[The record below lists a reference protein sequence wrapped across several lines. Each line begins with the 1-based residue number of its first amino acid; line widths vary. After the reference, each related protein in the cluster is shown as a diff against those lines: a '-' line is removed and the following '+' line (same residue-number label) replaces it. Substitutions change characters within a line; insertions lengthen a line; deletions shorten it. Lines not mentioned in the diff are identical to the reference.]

1 MDYDDGSVNMIITK
15 TPFRMSFFGGGTD
28 MEEYFKENSGAVLS
42 TTFDKYC
49 YVNVRHLPRFFD
61 YSTELSYSKMERV
74 TDINDIKHPA
84 IREAMKMLD
93 MHEIRLTYEAD
104 LPARSGLGT
113 SSSFAVGMLNA
124 FYALKG
130 KYANKKKLADE
141 AIYLERVLCNE
152 AGGWQDQIAASFG
165 GFNRINFCSDGY
177 EVSPVII
184 SPDRKKKLNNN
195 LMMFFTG
202 FTRFS
207 SDVQKINFIDSP
219 SDRTDMLKKMYNL
232 VDEAEDIL
240 TNTEK
245 DLDDF
250 GRLLDITWKL
260 KRQTGGAVSTNSI
273 DHLYTRG
280 IEAGAL
286 GGKLLGAGGGGF
298 LVFYV
303 QPEKQ
308 IAVMNAMSDLMY
320 IPFEFE
326 NGGTRIIHYS
336 PESYEPIADNMRLS
350 YVNKNEP
357 K

>member
-1 MDYDDGSVNMIITK
+1 MIITK

-28 MEEYFKENSGAVLS
+28 MEEYFKENDGAVLS

-49 YVNVRHLPRFFD
+49 YVTVRHLPRFFD
-61 YSTELSYSKMERV
+61 YKTHLTYSKMEYVRSY
-74 TDINDIKHPA
+74 DEIQHPL
-84 IREAMKMLD
+84 IREGMKMLD
-93 MHEIRLTYEAD
+93 MHELRLTYESD

-130 KYANKKKLADE
+130 KYADKKKLADE

-165 GFNRINFCSDGY
+165 GFNRINFNADGY
-177 EVSPVII
+177 EVFPVII
-184 SPDRKKKLNNN
+184 SPERKRQLNNN

-207 SDVQKINFIDSP
+207 SDVQKANKVS
-219 SDRTDMLKKMYNL
+219 STEEKRARLKKMYEL
-232 VDEAEDIL
+232 VDEAEAIL
-240 TNTEK
+240 TNKER
-245 DLDDF
+245 DLADF
-250 GRLLDITWKL
+250 GRLLDTTWRL
-260 KRQTGGAVSTNSI
+260 KKGTGSAISTGSI
-273 DHLYTRG
+273 DELYEKG
-280 IEAGAL
+280 MAAGAL

-303 QPEKQ
+303 QPDKQ
-308 IAVMNAMSDLMY
+308 EAVKEAMKDLLY

-326 NGGTRIIHYS
+326 DGGTRVIHYS
-336 PESYEPIADNMRLS
+336 PEVYEMRS
-350 YVNKNEP
+350 E
-357 K
+357 

>member
-1 MDYDDGSVNMIITK
+1 MIISQ

-28 MEEYFKENSGAVLS
+28 MEEFFKEYGGAVLS

-61 YSTELSYSKMERV
+61 YSTEVSYSKTERV
-74 TDINDIKHPA
+74 TSVDDLQHPA
-84 IREAMKMLD
+84 IRNAMRMLD

-130 KYANKKKLADE
+130 KYADKKKLADE

-165 GFNRINFCSDGY
+165 GFNRINFNADGY
-177 EVSPVII
+177 EVLPLII
-184 SPDRKKKLNNN
+184 SPERKKELNNN

-207 SDVQKINFIDSP
+207 SDVQKANKLDKKDKIGQ
-219 SDRTDMLKKMYNL
+219 LKEMYSL
-232 VDEAEDIL
+232 VDDAEKVL
-240 TNTEK
+240 TNK
-245 DLDDF
+245 NADLNEF
-250 GRLLDITWKL
+250 GRLLDHTWKL
-260 KRQTGGAVSTNSI
+260 KRQTGAAVSTDSI
-273 DHLYTRG
+273 DGLYAKG
-280 IEAGAL
+280 MAAGAL

-303 QPEKQ
+303 EPERQK
-308 IAVMNAMSDLMY
+308 AVREAMSDLMY

-326 NGGTRIIHYS
+326 NGGTRIIHYT
-336 PESYEPIADNMRLS
+336 PESYEPQ
-350 YVNKNEP
+350 E
-357 K
+357 

>member
-1 MDYDDGSVNMIITK
+1 MIITK

-28 MEEYFKENSGAVLS
+28 MESFFKENGGSVLS

-61 YSTELSYSKMERV
+61 YSTELSYSKTERV
-74 TDINDIKHPA
+74 TSIDAIEHPA
-84 IREAMKMLD
+84 IRNAMKMLD

-130 KYANKKKLADE
+130 KYASKKQLADE

-165 GFNRINFCSDGY
+165 GFNRIDFNADGY
-177 EVSPVII
+177 TVHPVIVSPE
-184 SPDRKKKLNNN
+184 RKQQLNNN

-207 SDVQKINFIDSP
+207 SEIQKANKLDDESK
-219 SDRTDMLKKMYNL
+219 TKQLKQMLTL
-232 VDEAEDIL
+232 VDEAESIL
-240 TNTEK
+240 TDQSK

-250 GRLLDITWKL
+250 GRLLDVTWKL
-260 KRQTGGAVSTNSI
+260 KRQTGKSVSTSNI
-273 DHLYTRG
+273 DNLYDKG
-280 IEAGAL
+280 ISAGAL

-303 QPEKQ
+303 TPDKQ
-308 IAVMNAMSDLMY
+308 AAVKEAMKDLLY
-320 IPFEFE
+320 IPFKFE
-326 NGGTRIIHYS
+326 DSGTQVIYYGPEDYS
-336 PESYEPIADNMRLS
+336 PVEVE
-350 YVNKNEP
+350 
-357 K
+357 

>member
-1 MDYDDGSVNMIITK
+1 MIITK

-28 MEEYFKENSGAVLS
+28 MEDYFRENGGAVLS

-61 YSTELSYSKMERV
+61 YTTELSYSKTERV
-74 TDINDIKHPA
+74 TDINEINHPA

-130 KYANKKKLADE
+130 KYADKRKLADE

-152 AGGWQDQIAASFG
+152 SGGWQDQIAASFG
-165 GFNRINFCSDGY
+165 GFNRINFGADGY
-177 EVSPVII
+177 EVLPVII
-184 SPDRKKKLNNN
+184 SPERKKQLNNN

-207 SDVQKINFIDSP
+207 SEVQKANAVSSP
-219 SDRTDMLKKMYNL
+219 SDKKAMLKQMYDL
-232 VDEAEDIL
+232 VGEAENVLI
-240 TNTEK
+240 NKEQN
-245 DLDDF
+245 LDDF

-260 KRQTGGAVSTNSI
+260 KRKTGGAVSTNSI
-273 DHLYTRG
+273 DELYKKG
-280 IEAGAL
+280 INAGAL

-308 IAVMNAMSDLMY
+308 DAVKEAMSELMH
-320 IPFEFE
+320 IPFRFE
-326 NGGTRIIHYS
+326 NGGTQVIHYT
-336 PESYEPIADNMRLS
+336 PEDYEPLIGTL
-350 YVNKNEP
+350 K
-357 K
+357 

>member
-1 MDYDDGSVNMIITK
+1 MIITK

-28 MEEYFKENSGAVLS
+28 MENFFRENGGAVLS

-61 YSTELSYSKMERV
+61 YSTEISYSKTERV
-74 TDINDIKHPA
+74 TDIDMIQHPA
-84 IREAMKMLD
+84 IRNAMKMLD

-130 KYANKKKLADE
+130 KYADKKKLADE
-141 AIYLERVLCNE
+141 AIYLERELCKE

-165 GFNRINFCSDGY
+165 GFNRINFSDEGY
-177 EVSPVII
+177 EVLPVII
-184 SPDRKKKLNNN
+184 SPERKRKLNQN

-207 SDVQKINFIDSP
+207 SDVQKANTIGKGDK
-219 SDRTDMLKKMYNL
+219 TKQLKEMLLL
-232 VDEAEDIL
+232 VDEAEKVL
-240 TNTEK
+240 TDRQT
-245 DLDDF
+245 DLNEF
-250 GRLLDITWKL
+250 GRMLDHTWKL
-260 KRQTGGAVSTNSI
+260 KRQIGNAVSTSDI
-273 DHLYTRG
+273 DLLYEKG
-280 IEAGAL
+280 MKAGAL

-303 QPEKQ
+303 EPDKQ
-308 IAVMNAMSDLMY
+308 DNVKNAMDNLLH
-320 IPFEFE
+320 IPFQFE
-326 NGGTRIIHYS
+326 DGGTQVIHYT
-336 PESYEPIADNMRLS
+336 PESYEPLN
-350 YVNKNEP
+350 
-357 K
+357 

>member
-1 MDYDDGSVNMIITK
+1 MIITK

-28 MEEYFKENSGAVLS
+28 MESFFKENGGSVLS

-61 YSTELSYSKMERV
+61 YSTELSYSKTERV
-74 TDINDIKHPA
+74 TNIDDIEHPA
-84 IREAMKMLD
+84 IRNAMKMLD

-130 KYANKKKLADE
+130 KYASKKQLADE

-165 GFNRINFCSDGY
+165 GFNRIDFNADGY
-177 EVSPVII
+177 TVHPVIVSPE
-184 SPDRKKKLNNN
+184 RKQQLNNN

-207 SDVQKINFIDSP
+207 SEIQKANKLDDESK
-219 SDRTDMLKKMYNL
+219 TKQLKQMLTL
-232 VDEAEDIL
+232 VDEAESIL
-240 TNTEK
+240 TDQSK
-245 DLDDF
+245 DLDNF
-250 GRLLDITWKL
+250 GRLLDVTWKL
-260 KRQTGGAVSTNSI
+260 KRQTGKSVSTSNI
-273 DHLYTRG
+273 DNLYDKG
-280 IEAGAL
+280 ISAGAL

-303 QPEKQ
+303 TPEKQ
-308 IAVMNAMSDLMY
+308 AAVKEAMEDLLY
-320 IPFEFE
+320 IPFKFE
-326 NGGTRIIHYS
+326 DSGTQVIYYGPEDYS
-336 PESYEPIADNMRLS
+336 PVEVE
-350 YVNKNEP
+350 
-357 K
+357 

>member
-1 MDYDDGSVNMIITK
+1 MIITK

-28 MEEYFKENSGAVLS
+28 MEDFFRENGGAVLS

-49 YVNVRHLPRFFD
+49 YVIVRHLPRFFE
-61 YSTELSYSKMERV
+61 YSTELSYSKIERV
-74 TDINDIKHPA
+74 TRVEDIQHPA
-84 IREAMKMLD
+84 IRNAMKMLD

-130 KYANKKKLADE
+130 KYVDKKKLADE

-165 GFNRINFCSDGY
+165 GFNRINFNANGY
-177 EVSPVII
+177 EVLPVII
-184 SPDRKKKLNNN
+184 SPERKRQLNDN
-195 LMMFFTG
+195 LLMFFTG

-207 SDVQKINFIDSP
+207 SDVQKVNKV
-219 SDRTDMLKKMYNL
+219 SDKEKHVQLKQMHEL
-232 VDEAEDIL
+232 VDEAEQVLVDK
-240 TNTEK
+240 TRN
-245 DLDDF
+245 LDDF
-250 GRLLDITWKL
+250 GRLLDTTWKL
-260 KRQTGGAVSTNSI
+260 KRQTGASISTNSI
-273 DHLYTRG
+273 DRLYTRG

-303 QPEKQ
+303 QPEKRES
-308 IAVMNAMSDLMY
+308 VMNAMKDLMY
-320 IPFEFE
+320 IPFRFE
-326 NGGTRIIHYS
+326 DGGTRVIHYT
-336 PESYEPIADNMRLS
+336 PESY
-350 YVNKNEP
+350 VP
-357 K
+357 KE

>member
-1 MDYDDGSVNMIITK
+1 MIITK

-28 MEEYFKENSGAVLS
+28 MEEYFRENGGAVLS

-61 YSTELSYSKMERV
+61 YATELSYSKTERV
-74 TDINDIKHPA
+74 VDTNDIQHPA

-93 MHEIRLTYEAD
+93 MREIRLTYEAD

-130 KYANKKKLADE
+130 KYADKKKLADE

-165 GFNRINFCSDGY
+165 GFNRINFGSDGY
-177 EVSPVII
+177 EVLPVII
-184 SPDRKKKLNNN
+184 SPERKRQLNKN
-195 LMMFFTG
+195 LLMFFTG

-207 SDVQKINFIDSP
+207 SEVQKANSATAAEDKKA
-219 SDRTDMLKKMYNL
+219 RLKKMHAL
-232 VDEAEDIL
+232 VDEAEAVL
-240 TNTEK
+240 TDKTR

-250 GRLLDITWKL
+250 GRLLDVTWKL
-260 KRQTGGAVSTNSI
+260 KKGTGGAVSTNSI
-273 DHLYTRG
+273 DGLYEKG
-280 IEAGAL
+280 MAAGAL

-308 IAVMNAMSDLMY
+308 EAVREAMKDLMY
-320 IPFEFE
+320 IPFQFE
-326 NGGTRIIHYS
+326 NGGTRVIHYS
-336 PESYEPIADNMRLS
+336 PEEFEIIG
-350 YVNKNEP
+350 
-357 K
+357 